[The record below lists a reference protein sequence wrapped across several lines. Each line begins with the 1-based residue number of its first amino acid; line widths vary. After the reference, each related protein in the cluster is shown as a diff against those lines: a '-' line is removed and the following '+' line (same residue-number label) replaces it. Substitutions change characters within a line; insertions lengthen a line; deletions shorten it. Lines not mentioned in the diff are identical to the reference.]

1 MMEKRINTRV
11 VKVDPENID
20 YNIIKK
26 AAEIINRGGL
36 VVFPT
41 ETVYGIGADAL
52 NDEAVDK
59 IFKAK
64 GRPQDNPLIVHIAD
78 FNQLYD
84 LALEVPEKAELL
96 AERFWPGPLT
106 MTK

>member
-1 MMEKRINTRV
+1 MENKINTKL

-20 YNIIKK
+20 YNIIKE
-26 AAEIINRGGL
+26 AADIINRGGL

-52 NDEAVDK
+52 NDKAVDK

-64 GRPQDNPLIVHIAD
+64 GRPQDNPLIVHIAEY
-78 FNQLYD
+78 NELYD
-84 LALEVPEKAELL
+84 LALEVPQEAELL
-96 AERFWPGPLT
+96 AEKFWPDPLQ
-106 MTK
+106 